1 MLGVYV
7 CLAKELSFTTL
18 VAMTLEI
25 SNRYQLWYTYSIY
38 VEEVLVYHYN
48 LSPRYFT
55 VPNNR
60 VRTLCMSVGS
70 RGPLTPRS

>member
-1 MLGVYV
+1 
-7 CLAKELSFTTL
+7 
-18 VAMTLEI
+18 MTLEI

-48 LSPRYFT
+48 LSPRYST

-60 VRTLCMSVGS
+60 VRTLCRSVGVKGALDPQLMES
-70 RGPLTPRS
+70 VYVYQVL